1 MAQNCAV
8 AGSEYSRHPLRL
20 SRKEAMT
27 YRIDATLHP
36 MESANLQAMPNLPS
50 LEAEV
55 SELRSP
61 NHPMLPLG
69 ERRDRLIH
77 SRSARLSKRSFDRT
91 IRFNVPLAL
100 HRASFG
106 ATGTLVMRETSWV
119 TRTFVTRRRRCRNVG
134 RQQ

>member
-1 MAQNCAV
+1 MGGGRPMAQHCAV
-8 AGSEYSRHPLRL
+8 AGSEYSRHPPRL

-36 MESANLQAMPNLPS
+36 VESANLQAMPNLPS

-77 SRSARLSKRSFDRT
+77 SRSARFDRT

-100 HRASFG
+100 HPASFG
-106 ATGTLVMRETSWV
+106 EPSALV
-119 TRTFVTRRRRCRNVG
+119 
-134 RQQ
+134 